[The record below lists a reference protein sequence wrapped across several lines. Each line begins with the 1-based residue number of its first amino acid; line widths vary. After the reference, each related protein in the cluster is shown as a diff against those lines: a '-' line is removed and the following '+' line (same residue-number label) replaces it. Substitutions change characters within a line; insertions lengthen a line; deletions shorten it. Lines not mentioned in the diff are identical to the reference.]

1 MKRPGV
7 VLILAFCALQT
18 SLPVDAAILWEGDFY
33 TFRYGVEKNGGTF
46 YYLPASYLK
55 ANSDT
60 ETLYQNPPN
69 SSAPYNGTASGDL
82 AEFPDPVPGAIRMR
96 AMAKGP
102 DGGVS
107 PPHGLTVEAFTE
119 ILPSGLDADHGVDLE
134 QKVVCWVTRRFSV
147 SRNGL
152 HRIEADLK
160 GVVNFNDFGSGPPFL
175 GYHSVSGT
183 VELLESLDN
192 WGSVQVVDGFPRSVN
207 EGAGNFTAEAALGT
221 KAQYQFKIV
230 LNIETRLLN
239 YNYALNSVEGLLP
252 DGSYKVGETGSS
264 MVLSAI
270 IYDPDQDADDD
281 GVPDALDNCPG
292 AFNPDQ
298 ADADGDGV
306 GNICD
311 NCPFAVNADQADA
324 DGDGIGD
331 RCDIALPE
339 AIVML
344 QILAGMTPPIGEG
357 LAAAKGDGKL
367 GFQEVIYALQNAAGL
382 R

>member
-1 MKRPGV
+1 MRRFGV
-7 VLILAFCALQT
+7 MFILAFCALLT
-18 SLPVDAAILWEGDFY
+18 SLPVNAAIVWEGDFY
-33 TFRYGVEKNGGTF
+33 TFRYGVEKNGGIF
-46 YYLPASYLK
+46 YYFPASHLK

-82 AEFPDPVPGAIRMR
+82 DGFPDPVPGELWVR

-107 PPHGLTVEAFTE
+107 PPNGLMVQSFTE
-119 ILPSGLDADHGVDLE
+119 ILPSGLDADHGVDME

-147 SRNGL
+147 SSHGL
-152 HRIEADLK
+152 YRIEADLN
-160 GVVNFNDFGSGPPFL
+160 GMVNFNDFGSGPPFH
-175 GYHSVSGT
+175 GFHSVVGT
-183 VELLESLDN
+183 VELLETLNN
-192 WGSVQVVDGFPRSVN
+192 WGTVRVVDGFPHFVN
-207 EGAGNFTAEAALGT
+207 EGARNFTAEAALVT
-221 KAQYQFKIV
+221 NAQYQFKIV

-252 DGSYKVGETGSS
+252 VGDYKVGEMVFP

-270 IYDPDQDADDD
+270 IYDPNQDADDD
-281 GVPDALDNCPG
+281 VVPDAVDNCPG
-292 AFNPDQ
+292 TFNPDQ

-311 NCPFAVNADQADA
+311 NCPFAVNTDQADA

-357 LAAAKGDGKL
+357 LAAAKGDGEL